1 MKNTRKEHIYVMVR
15 ITPYAKCLSSI
26 KAEID
31 RNIIKDLWSPPPL
44 ARRRNV
50 RRERESR
57 VRGEREGGIR
67 GDVDRSGEFRATW
80 SGYLHGE
87 NLRLVRGNN
96 VI

>member
-1 MKNTRKEHIYVMVR
+1 M
-15 ITPYAKCLSSI
+15 
-26 KAEID
+26 
-31 RNIIKDLWSPPPL
+31 
-44 ARRRNV
+44 
-50 RRERESR
+50 

-96 VI
+96 VNSTKELELMEGDNADVTKNHFFSYAMFCKKIFVCIIIIGINIWSTQNAK